1 MFALEGL
8 KELSLGCV
16 VDNIGNLVTFTV
28 GVCVVKVGLL
38 VATVIFVGAV
48 VASVGRDGLTVVSAS
63 M

>member
-48 VASVGRDGLTVVSAS
+48 VASV
-63 M
+63 